1 MFALALMAAA
11 GVAGTVERSF
21 PVSAFHAVDL
31 AAKATVEVTA
41 APTRSVLASGD
52 PAVLRCLDVTVQN
65 GVLTIDWHGKARP
78 VASSSSSST
87 GQDIIIEARLGC
99 RKPGGAHPL
108 TVHVAAPTVDGV
120 RISGHGSISVAPLRS
135 AQFSAAI
142 PGGGSIML
150 NGIDVAKADLSID
163 GDGHIVAT
171 GRLGQ
176 LHADLAGSGSID
188 TTGAVATASQ
198 VYLGGH
204 GSIAERVDGM
214 ASGTLAGSGSILV
227 KGSPACAV
235 RKAGSGRIT
244 CPA

>member
-1 MFALALMAAA
+1 MLALALMAAA
-11 GVAGTVERSF
+11 GVAGPAERSF

-31 AAKATVEVTA
+31 AAKATVDVTA

-52 PAVLRCLDVTVQN
+52 PAVLRCLDVAVQN
-65 GVLTIDWHGKARP
+65 GVLTIDWHGKTRP
-78 VASSSSSST
+78 AASTSSSS
-87 GQDIIIEARLGC
+87 QDIIIEARLGC
-99 RKPGGAHPL
+99 RKPDGAHPL
-108 TVHVAAPTVDGV
+108 TVHVAAPTIDAVQ
-120 RISGHGSISVAPLRS
+120 ISGHGSISVAPLRS

-142 PGGGSIML
+142 PGGGSIVL
-150 NGIDVAKADLSID
+150 NGIDVAKTDLSI
-163 GDGHIVAT
+163 GGGGHIVAT

-227 KGSPACAV
+227 KGSPTCAV